1 VSATDQVDP
10 GRSTF
15 NYGTGTT
22 LWFAT
27 VLVSQPCHEAPQ
39 FACTGFGLCHCNF
52 VDERAWRDVFP
63 SRAVLELGGFGRA
76 SRRHESKAYNF
87 TESEC
92 WLPALRS
99 RVRARGL
106 VHGYF
111 LRRESLSRVKRC
123 NSAQRGANADLAKH
137 LASAMLRNGVKT
149 RAKTQLRTTFTYAR
163 TLSAVS

>member
-1 VSATDQVDP
+1 M
-10 GRSTF
+10 
-15 NYGTGTT
+15 
-22 LWFAT
+22 
-27 VLVSQPCHEAPQ
+27 
-39 FACTGFGLCHCNF
+39 
-52 VDERAWRDVFP
+52 FP

-149 RAKTQLRTTFTYAR
+149 RAKTQLRTTFMYAR
-163 TLSAVS
+163 TFFGCFLKSNGVGGDWRAIQEGFLNETTQLH